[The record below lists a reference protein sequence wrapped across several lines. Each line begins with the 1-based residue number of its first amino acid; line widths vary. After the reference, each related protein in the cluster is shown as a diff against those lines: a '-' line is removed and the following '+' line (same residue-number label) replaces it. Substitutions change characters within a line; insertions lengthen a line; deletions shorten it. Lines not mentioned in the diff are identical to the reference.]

1 MSYWP
6 ADVKDRAP
14 LGDFPPAWASAWG
27 DDRYGL
33 WADLEVNGV
42 VQRMRWI
49 EPSMG
54 GGFLMGSTQKER
66 DAIKDKGY
74 RRWAN
79 ERESEPRLVP
89 IKRGFWLAD
98 TPCTQAFWLAV
109 MGENP
114 SHSHEDAAAP
124 RLPMESVSWN
134 DVERFVLTFAATPA
148 WGTAGRLCLPTE
160 AEWEYACR
168 ADTHT
173 AYWWGDTFD
182 PALANVDHAGQ
193 KSWEDKKGTT
203 PVDRF
208 PPNPWGLFDMHGNVW
223 EWCRDPWRK
232 RLDDP
237 DAQPDPDAFAVRGG
251 SWIPHPDGARAASR
265 SGRPAGI
272 LDQYQGFRF
281 ALRSSSPGPEGSA

>member
-14 LGDFPPAWASAWG
+14 LNDFPPVWASAWG

-33 WADLEVNGV
+33 WADLKVNGV

-54 GGFLMGSTQKER
+54 GGFWMGSTQKER
-66 DAIKDKGY
+66 DAIKDKNI
-74 RRWAN
+74 RRWAD
-79 ERESEPRLVP
+79 ESESEPRLVP

-114 SHSHEDAAAP
+114 SHFKEDAAAP
-124 RLPMESVSWN
+124 RLPVESVSWN
-134 DVERFVLTFAATPA
+134 DVERFVLTFAATPS
-148 WGTAGRLCLPTE
+148 WGIDGRLCLPTE

-173 AYWWGDTFD
+173 AYWWGNTFD
-182 PALANVDHAGQ
+182 PALANVDHAGRKIWDDQ
-193 KSWEDKKGTT
+193 ST

-208 PPNPWGLFDMHGNVW
+208 PPNPWGLYDMHGNVL

-237 DAQPDPDAFAVRGG
+237 DEQPHPDAFAVRGG
-251 SWIPHPDGARAASR
+251 SCLSPLDDARAASR
-265 SGRPAGI
+265 DFGHAG
-272 LDQYQGFRF
+272 DRYEDQGFRF
-281 ALRSSSPGPEGSA
+281 ALRSSSPGPEGPA